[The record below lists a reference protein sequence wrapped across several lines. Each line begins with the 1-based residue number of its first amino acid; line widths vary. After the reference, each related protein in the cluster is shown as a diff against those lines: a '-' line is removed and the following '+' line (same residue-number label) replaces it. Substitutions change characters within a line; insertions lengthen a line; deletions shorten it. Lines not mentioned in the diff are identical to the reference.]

1 MTTLAHSLLIEIGAE
16 EYPPKSLRLLAQTFA
31 EALHGALV
39 DANLT
44 SAESAV
50 EVFAAPRRLAVR
62 IADVLV
68 GQPDQTIERL
78 GPAVKAAYDGD
89 GNPTRAAQGFARG
102 LGVEVDQLKT
112 FNTDKGERIGYRI
125 HEPGK
130 SASELVPAMVEGALA
145 KLPVPKPMRWGSH
158 DYSFVRPVHWIVG
171 LHGEQVLGG
180 KILGC
185 QIGGNSRG
193 HRFHHP
199 DNVSIGSAHSYEERL
214 RDAHVEVSMERRE
227 QVIREGAN
235 AVASELGGQA
245 VLDDGLVEENVGLV
259 EWPVCMHGSFD
270 ESFLRVPPEALMSSM
285 ENHQKFFPVV
295 DADGQLMPSFILVSN
310 IDSKDPSQ
318 VRSGFEKVITPRLAD
333 AQFFWDQDRKRDLGS
348 RSEDLGRMIYQK
360 DLGTLLD
367 KSRRVARLA
376 EELATEVG
384 TSSSDAC
391 RAAELAKCDL
401 LTEMV
406 GEFPELQGIMG
417 RHYALAQG
425 EPQSIAAAL
434 EEQYLPRHASDSL
447 PQTDLG
453 RVLAIA
459 ERLDTLAGIFA
470 VGMRPTGNKDPFA
483 LRRAALGLARITLEC
498 QLDLDVRHWF
508 QRALHG
514 LDDQLKVGE
523 TVLEEL
529 LEFLFDRLAAY
540 YADRGVSKEIFLAVM
555 ALRPTRLLDFDA
567 RIRACQE
574 FAALDEAQALA
585 AANKRIG
592 NILAKADASGI
603 ADTVDAVRL
612 ESGAETALWEAMAA
626 VSQRIQPLMEAREYR
641 DALVALAA
649 LREPVDTYFD
659 DVMVMVDDETLRA
672 NRLAMLRDLKRMFDQ
687 IADIAQMAR
696 A

>member
-1 MTTLAHSLLIEIGAE
+1 MSTNTLPLLIEIGAE
-16 EYPPKSLRLLAQTFA
+16 EYPPKSLRLLAETFA
-31 EALHGALV
+31 EELHRALV
-39 DANLT
+39 EANLT
-44 SAESAV
+44 EARSSV

-62 IADVLV
+62 IADVLTN
-68 GQPDQTIERL
+68 QPDQTLERL
-78 GPAVKAAYDGD
+78 GPAVKAAFDSD
-89 GNPTRAAQGFARG
+89 GNPTKAAQGFARG
-102 LGVEVDQLKT
+102 LGVEVDQLQT
-112 FNTDKGERIGYRI
+112 FSTDKGERIGYRV

-130 SASELVPAMVEGALA
+130 SAGDLVPTMIEAALV

-158 DYSFVRPVHWIVG
+158 SYSFVRPIHWIVG
-171 LHGEQVLGG
+171 VHGENVLRGQ
-180 KILGC
+180 IMGC
-185 QIGGNSRG
+185 EIGGESRG

-199 DNVSIGSAHSYEERL
+199 GAVAIGDAGAYETQL
-214 RDAHVEVSMERRE
+214 REAFVEVSMERRE
-227 QVIREGAN
+227 QSIREGAQT
-235 AVASELGGQA
+235 VATELGGSA
-245 VLDDGLVEENVGLV
+245 VLDDKLVEENVGLV
-259 EWPVCMHGSFD
+259 EWPVCMHGSFS
-270 ESFLRVPPEALMSSM
+270 ESFLRVPAEALISSM
-285 ENHQKFFPVV
+285 ENHQKFFPIV
-295 DADGQLMPSFILVSN
+295 DGDGNLMPHFVLVAN
-310 IDSKDPSQ
+310 IESKDPEQ

-376 EELATEVG
+376 EELATELGV
-384 TSSSDAC
+384 SSSDAC
-391 RAAELAKCDL
+391 RAAELGKCDL

-417 RHYALAQG
+417 HHYALAQG

-434 EEQYLPRHASDSL
+434 EEQYLPRHASDEL
-447 PQTDLG
+447 PGTPLG
-453 RVLAIA
+453 RVLAVA

-470 VGMRPTGNKDPFA
+470 VGLRPTGNKDPFA

-498 QLDLDVRHWF
+498 RLDLDMAHWF

-514 LDDQLKVGE
+514 LDDQLKVGDK
-523 TVLEEL
+523 TLEEL
-529 LEFLFDRLAAY
+529 LDFLFDRLAAY
-540 YADRGVSKEIFLAVM
+540 YADQGVSREIFLAVM

-592 NILAKADASGI
+592 NILAKADAGAI
-603 ADTVDAVRL
+603 ADSVSTSLL
-612 ESGAETALWEAMAA
+612 EGGAETALWEAMHA
-626 VSQRIQPLMEAREYR
+626 VSDKLAPLMDAREYR
-641 DALVALAA
+641 AALVTLAA
-649 LREPVDTYFD
+649 LRAPVDTYFD

-672 NRLAMLRDLKRMFDQ
+672 NRLCMLRDLKRMFDQ
-687 IADIAQMAR
+687 IADIAQLAR